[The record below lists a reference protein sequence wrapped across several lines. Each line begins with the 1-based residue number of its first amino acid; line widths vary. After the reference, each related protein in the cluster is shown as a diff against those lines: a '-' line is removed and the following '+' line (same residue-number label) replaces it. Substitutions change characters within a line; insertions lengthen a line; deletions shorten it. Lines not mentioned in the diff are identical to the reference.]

1 MVSALL
7 NIYSLQALENSPH
20 LRNIW
25 ENCVFTEFLKEGFSP
40 EKNLFFF
47 RDQNGV
53 EIDFILEKDGKVYL
67 IEAKN
72 SERPKAQKL
81 NFLKVAPLFKE
92 NVHSIVACGVE
103 EEGLIALKDFSV
115 YNPLYGF
122 SLFV

>member
-1 MVSALL
+1 MTKAPKLYFCDNGLVSALL
-7 NIYSLQALENSPH
+7 NINSLQALENSPH

-81 NFLKVAPLFKE
+81 NFRKVAPLM
-92 NVHSIVACGVE
+92 NYPAASRRGI
-103 EEGLIALKDFSV
+103 
-115 YNPLYGF
+115 
-122 SLFV
+122 